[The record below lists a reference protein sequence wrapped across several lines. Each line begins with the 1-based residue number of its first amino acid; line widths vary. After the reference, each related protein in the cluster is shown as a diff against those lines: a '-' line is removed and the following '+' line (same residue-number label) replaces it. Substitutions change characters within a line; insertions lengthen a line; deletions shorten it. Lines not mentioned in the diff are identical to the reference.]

1 MSGSL
6 TMNIIGYGL
15 LALSVEPDIKNTIT
29 GAFLLTIMTIM
40 AVRERKAMEKVKR
53 DLFNMQ
59 RVAKQ
64 VQYVKQEE

>member
-1 MSGSL
+1 
-6 TMNIIGYGL
+6 
-15 LALSVEPDIKNTIT
+15 
-29 GAFLLTIMTIM
+29 MTIM